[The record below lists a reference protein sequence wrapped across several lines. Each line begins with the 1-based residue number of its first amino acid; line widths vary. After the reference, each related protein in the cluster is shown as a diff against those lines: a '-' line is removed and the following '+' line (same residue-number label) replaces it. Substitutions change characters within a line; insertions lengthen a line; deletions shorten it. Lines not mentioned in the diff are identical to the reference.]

1 MNLFLRGTGS
11 SEYFTSATLAA
22 NQSITPGTL
31 VDPGTVV
38 EVTFVEKIDDFAQD
52 NNFNNALQ

>member
-1 MNLFLRGTGS
+1 MEFERDTIIN
-11 SEYFTSATLAA
+11 Y
-22 NQSITPGTL
+22 
-31 VDPGTVV
+31 DTVV